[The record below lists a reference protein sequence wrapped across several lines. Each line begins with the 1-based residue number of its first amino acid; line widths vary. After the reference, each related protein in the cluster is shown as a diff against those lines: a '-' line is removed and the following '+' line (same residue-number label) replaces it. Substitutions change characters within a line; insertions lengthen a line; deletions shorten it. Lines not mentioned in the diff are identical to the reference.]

1 MLDQPQ
7 ISSEWNRIK
16 TIESHTG
23 GEPLRIIVDGLP
35 DLEGETI
42 LERRRRMQD
51 EYDNLRSALM
61 WEPRGHADM
70 YGAILTEP
78 VTDEADVG
86 VLFTTN
92 KGYSSMC
99 GHGVIA
105 LGTVLLET
113 KMLPSSPPKEVITFD
128 TPAGLVTATS
138 RLEGKNVTSVS
149 FENVPSFAPL
159 LDQTVDVPHHGPIE
173 FDLGYGGAFYAYCD
187 ADQLDLDL
195 SPNNADKISRTGM
208 AIKRAVA
215 DSFSVE
221 HPVEDD
227 LSFLYGTIFREGSA
241 TEGCDSKN
249 VCVFADG
256 QIDRSPTGTG
266 VSGRLAIQ
274 YKRGNLKVGEEFAI
288 ESIIGTIFRGEVAR
302 EKAYGGY
309 DAIVPKITG
318 SAHITGRNEFV
329 IDPDDPLRDGFFVR

>member
-1 MLDQPQ
+1 MLDEPQ
-7 ISSEWNRIK
+7 IPSEWTRIK

-35 DLEGETI
+35 DLEGESI

-86 VLFTTN
+86 ILFTTN

-99 GHGVIA
+99 GHGIIA
-105 LGTVLLET
+105 LGTALIET
-113 KMLPSSPPKEVITFD
+113 KMLSSSPPREVLAFD

-138 RLEGKNVTSVS
+138 QIEGGNVTSVS

-159 LDQTVDVPHHGPIE
+159 LDQTITIPEYGTVE

-187 ADQLDLDL
+187 ADQLNLDL
-195 SPNNADKISRTGM
+195 SPDNADNIRRIGM

-215 DSFSVE
+215 KSFNIE
-221 HPVEDD
+221 HPDEDD
-227 LSFLYGTIFREGSA
+227 LSFLYGTIFREESNIDN
-241 TEGCDSKN
+241 CDSKN

-274 YKRGNLKVGEEFAI
+274 YKRGNLEIGEEFVI
-288 ESIIGTIFRGEVAR
+288 ESIIGTVFRGEIVR

-309 DAIVPKITG
+309 NAIVPKITG

-329 IDPDDPLRDGFFVR
+329 IDPDDPLHNGFFIN

>member
-7 ISSEWNRIK
+7 MPSEWNRIE

-23 GEPLRIIVDGLP
+23 GEPLRIIVDGMP
-35 DLEGETI
+35 NLEGETI
-42 LERRRRMQD
+42 LKRRRLMQD
-51 EYDNLRSALM
+51 EYDDLRSALM

-86 VLFTTN
+86 ILFTTN

-99 GHGVIA
+99 GHGIIA
-105 LGTVLLET
+105 LGTALLET
-113 KMLPSSPPKEVITFD
+113 KMLPSNPPKEVIAFD

-138 RLEGKNVTSVS
+138 RIEGKNVTSVS
-149 FENVPSFAPL
+149 FENVPSFAPK
-159 LDQTVDVPHHGPIE
+159 LDQIVDVPEHGPIE

-187 ADQLDLDL
+187 ADQIDLDL
-195 SPNNADKISRTGM
+195 SPDNADEISQVGM
-208 AIKRAVA
+208 DIKRAVA
-215 DSFSVE
+215 NSFNIE
-221 HPVEDD
+221 HPYEDD
-227 LSFLYGTIFREGSA
+227 LSFLYGTIFREESA
-241 TEGCDSKN
+241 IEGCDSKN

-274 YKRGNLKVGEEFAI
+274 YKRGNLDIGEEFVV
-288 ESIIGTIFRGEVAR
+288 ESIINTVFRGEIAR
-302 EKAYGGY
+302 EKAFGGY
-309 DAIVPKITG
+309 DAIVPQITG

-329 IDPDDPLRDGFFVR
+329 IDPEDPLHDGFFIR

>member
-1 MLDQPQ
+1 MLEQPQ
-7 ISSEWNRIK
+7 IPSEWNRIE
-16 TIESHTG
+16 TIESHTS

-42 LERRRRMQD
+42 LERRRQMQD
-51 EYDNLRSALM
+51 EYDNLRTALM

-86 VLFTTN
+86 ILFTTN

-99 GHGVIA
+99 GHGIIA
-105 LGTVLLET
+105 LGTALIET
-113 KMLPSSPPKEVITFD
+113 KMLTSSPPKEVIAFD

-138 RLEGKNVTSVS
+138 QLNGENVTSVS

-159 LDQTVDVPHHGPIE
+159 LDQTIDIPKYGPIE
-173 FDLGYGGAFYAYCD
+173 FDLGYGGAFYVYCD

-195 SPNNADKISRTGM
+195 SPDNADKISRIGM

-215 DSFSVE
+215 DSFTVE

-227 LSFLYGTIFREGSA
+227 LSFLYGTIFREEST

-274 YKRGNLKVGEEFAI
+274 YKRSNLEVGEEFVT
-288 ESIIGTIFRGEVAR
+288 ESIIGTVFRGEIAR
-302 EKAYGGY
+302 KKAYGGY

-329 IDPDDPLRDGFFVR
+329 IDPEDPLRDGFFIR

>member
-1 MLDQPQ
+1 MMGEPQ
-7 ISSEWNRIK
+7 IPGEWNRIK

-23 GEPLRIIVDGLP
+23 GEPLRIITDGLP
-35 DLEGETI
+35 ELEGGSI
-42 LERRRRMQD
+42 LDKRRQMQK
-51 EYDNLRSALM
+51 EHDNLRSALM

-78 VTDEADVG
+78 TTEKGDVG
-86 VLFTTN
+86 ILFTTN

-99 GHGVIA
+99 GHGIIA
-105 LGTVLLET
+105 LGTALVET
-113 KMLPSSPPKEVITFD
+113 GMLSATPPMEVINFD

-138 RLEGKNVTSVS
+138 RMDEGDVTSVS

-159 LDQTVDVPHHGPIE
+159 LDQTVSVPEYGTIE

-187 ADQLDLDL
+187 AEQLDLEL
-195 SPNNADKISRTGM
+195 SPDNADNIRRAGM
-208 AIKRAVA
+208 AIKEAVSE
-215 DSFSVE
+215 SFDIE
-221 HPVEDD
+221 HPHEED
-227 LSFLYGTIFREGSA
+227 LSFLYGTIFRESSS
-241 TEGCDSKN
+241 ENCDSRN

-274 YKRGNLKVGEEFAI
+274 FKRGNLDIGEEFVI
-288 ESIIGTIFRGEVAR
+288 ESIIGTVFRGEVVG
-302 EKAYGGY
+302 EKSYGGY
-309 DAIVPKITG
+309 DAVVPKITG

-329 IDPDDPLRDGFFVR
+329 IDPDDPLRDGFFVN

>member
-1 MLDQPQ
+1 MLDQPR
-7 ISSEWNRIK
+7 IPSEWDRIT

-23 GEPLRIIVDGLP
+23 GEPLRIIVDGFPELT
-35 DLEGETI
+35 GETI
-42 LERRRRMQD
+42 LERRRYMHD
-51 EYDNLRSALM
+51 EYDTLRSALM

-70 YGAILTEP
+70 YGAVLTEP
-78 VTDEADVG
+78 VSDEADVG

-99 GHGVIA
+99 GHGIIA
-105 LGTVLLET
+105 LGTALFET
-113 KMLPSSPPKEVITFD
+113 GMLPPNQPEEIVAFD

-138 RLEGKNVTSVS
+138 QIEKDRVTSVS

-159 LDQTVDVPHHGPIE
+159 LDQTVTVPELGPVE

-187 ADQLDLDL
+187 ADQIDLDL
-195 SPNNADKISRTGM
+195 SPDNDDEIIHTGM
-208 AIKRAVA
+208 AIKRAVS
-215 DSFSVE
+215 DSFDIK

-227 LSFLYGTIFREGSA
+227 LSFLYGTVFRKESS

-274 YKRGNLKVGEEFAI
+274 HARGDLEVGDELVV
-288 ESIIGTIFRGEVAR
+288 ESIIGTVFRGTITGKEP
-302 EKAYGGY
+302 YGGY
-309 DAIVPKITG
+309 DAIVPRISG
-318 SAHITGRNEFV
+318 SAYVTGRNEFV
-329 IDPDDPLRDGFFVR
+329 IDPEDPLSDGFLIR

>member
-1 MLDQPQ
+1 MLEQPQ
-7 ISSEWNRIK
+7 MPNEWNCIE

-35 DLEGETI
+35 DLKGETI
-42 LERRRRMQD
+42 LERRRQMQD
-51 EYDNLRSALM
+51 EYDDLRTALM

-86 VLFTTN
+86 ILFTTN

-99 GHGVIA
+99 GHGIIA
-105 LGTVLLET
+105 LGTALVET
-113 KMLPSSPPKEVITFD
+113 KMLTSSPPKEVIAFD

-138 RLEGKNVTSVS
+138 RLNGESVTSVS
-149 FENVPSFAPL
+149 FENVPSFTPL
-159 LDQTVDVPHHGPIE
+159 LDQTVDVPEYGPIE
-173 FDLGYGGAFYAYCD
+173 FDLGYGGAFYVYCD

-195 SPNNADKISRTGM
+195 SPDNADKISRTGM

-215 DSFSVE
+215 DSFSIE

-227 LSFLYGTIFREGSA
+227 LSFLYGTIFRGEPTA
-241 TEGCDSKN
+241 KGCDSKN

-274 YKRGNLKVGEEFAI
+274 YKRNNLEVGEEFVI
-288 ESIIGTIFRGEVAR
+288 ESIIGTVFRGEIAR
-302 EKAYGGY
+302 KKAYGGY
-309 DAIVPKITG
+309 DAIVPEITG

-329 IDPDDPLRDGFFVR
+329 IDPEDPLRDGFFIR

>member
-1 MLDQPQ
+1 MLDEPQ
-7 ISSEWNRIK
+7 IPSEWNRIK

-23 GEPLRIIVDGLP
+23 GEPLRIIVDGFPEL
-35 DLEGETI
+35 DGDTI
-42 LERRRRMQD
+42 LERRRQMQEEHD
-51 EYDNLRSALM
+51 DLRTALM

-78 VTDEADVG
+78 TTNEGDVG
-86 VLFTTN
+86 ILFTTN

-99 GHGVIA
+99 GHGIIA
-105 LGTVLLET
+105 LGTALLET
-113 KMLPSSPPKEVITFD
+113 KMLSSSPPEETISFD

-138 RLEGKNVTSVS
+138 KLDDGSVTSVS
-149 FENVPSFAPL
+149 FENVPSFVPL
-159 LDQTVDVPHHGPIE
+159 LDQTVTVPRLGEIE

-195 SPNNADKISRTGM
+195 SPDNADEISRTGM
-208 AIKRAVA
+208 AIKNAVS
-215 DSFSVE
+215 DSFSIE
-221 HPVEDD
+221 HPIEDD
-227 LSFLYGTIFREGSA
+227 LSFLYGTIFREE
-241 TEGCDSKN
+241 TTTDGCDSKN

-274 YKRGNLKVGEEFAI
+274 HERGNLKVGEEFSV
-288 ESIIGTIFRGEVAR
+288 ESIIGTVFRGEIAR
-302 EKAYGGY
+302 KEVYGGY
-309 DAIVPKITG
+309 DAVVPRITG

-329 IDPDDPLRDGFFVR
+329 IDPDDPLRNGFFVN

>member
-1 MLDQPQ
+1 MLEQPR
-7 ISSEWNRIK
+7 IPEEWRRIE

-23 GEPLRIIVDGLP
+23 GEPLRIVVDGVP

-42 LERRRRMQD
+42 LERRRQLQAEHDDIRT
-51 EYDNLRSALM
+51 ALM
-61 WEPRGHADM
+61 WEPRGHTDM

-92 KGYSSMC
+92 EGYSSMC
-99 GHGVIA
+99 GHGIIA
-105 LGTVLLET
+105 LGTALVET
-113 KMLPSSPPKEVITFD
+113 GMLPASPPTEDVAFD
-128 TPAGLVTATS
+128 TPAGLVTSTA
-138 RLEGKNVTSVS
+138 RLDGGKVSSVS

-159 LDQTVDVPHHGPIE
+159 LDATVDVPEHGSVE

-187 ADQLDLDL
+187 ADQLGLDL
-195 SPNNADKISRTGM
+195 SPDNTDKIRRTGM

-215 DSFSVE
+215 DTYTVD

-227 LSFLYGTIFREGSA
+227 LSFLYGTIFREPSA
-241 TEGCDSKN
+241 TAGCDSRN

-266 VSGRLAIQ
+266 VSGRLAIRNE
-274 YKRGNLKVGEEFAI
+274 RGDLKAGDEFVV
-288 ESIIGTIFRGEVAR
+288 ESIVGITFRGEFSR
-302 EKAYGGY
+302 ETTYGGY
-309 DAIVPKITG
+309 DAVVPDITG
-318 SAHITGRNEFV
+318 SAHVTGRSKFV
-329 IDPDDPLRDGFFVR
+329 IDPEDPLRDGFFIS